1 MSNYSIGKTVI
12 VGTLIDASEETATFN
27 INGVDYVIPAI
38 EDQGNFKSPLN
49 REDEGG
55 SKTMRDYLMHPKKS
69 AKRKLKEGD
78 KALLTLQR
86 YVDKDKKISYKLQNA
101 VTFVRAKN
109 IQDEMEHRGFAFDV
123 DDVQQFI
130 KKETNG
136 LPLYLIKISNVR
148 KTKEQVV
155 ENVETIL
162 NNKIVPYV
170 KLNYKNDE
178 KDEYVTKRLSL
189 EIKEDVEEEQILLS
203 DLKKEIENVN
213 NFYITFF
220 ISATKQYSVESKYE
234 KVFLNNA
241 VNKKSKNELDVLMNE
256 DIIAFFEKGEQIIEN
271 NDIFVKK
278 ILFGKKIGDKFL
290 SVPAIVS
297 IKEAYNEKE
306 ESFFLLS
313 SIVPDVIN
321 IRKRAKEYIKNN
333 LDKES

>member
-1 MSNYSIGKTVI
+1 MKYPIGKTVV
-12 VGTLIDASEETATFN
+12 VGTLIDANEETATFN

-38 EDQGNFKSPLN
+38 EDQGDFKSPLN

-86 YVDKDKKISYKLQNA
+86 YIDKDKKITYKLQNA
-101 VTFVRAKN
+101 VTFVRMKN
-109 IQDEMEHRGFAFDV
+109 IQDEMEHRGFSFDV

-148 KTKEQVV
+148 KTKEQVIEYV
-155 ENVETIL
+155 TTIL
-162 NNKIVPYV
+162 DNKIVPYV
-170 KLNYKNDE
+170 KLNYKDDE

-189 EIKEDVEEEQILLS
+189 EINPEVEEEQILLS
-203 DLKKEIENVN
+203 DLEKEIENIP

-241 VNKKSKNELDVLMNE
+241 VNKKSKNELDILMNE
-256 DIIAFFEKGEQIIEN
+256 DIVAFFERGEQKIEN
-271 NDIFVKK
+271 NDVFESK
-278 ILFGKKIGDKFL
+278 ILFGKKIGDKYL
-290 SVPAIVS
+290 SVPSVIS
-297 IKEAYNEKE
+297 IKEAYNDKM

-313 SIVPDVIN
+313 RIVPDIIN
-321 IRKRAKEYIKNN
+321 IRKRAKEYIKKN
-333 LDKES
+333 LEEN